1 MYLISLHK
9 SIFSSLLK
17 DLLLLYVYLWAP
29 ASLVPPDA
37 RFRHWILRLGLD
49 SCEPPCGCWSPNLDP
64 LYEQQPFLTAEPSC
78 HFLSPHK
85 KVENTKV
92 GNEAR
97 GVCASANE
105 FVFSVREDGFYLA
118 PSRWDLSRYKV
129 NSWLPRNNAYSYFT
143 SKLNRKQFALKPQ
156 LFLKWKI
163 RVLCFASK
171 TFCLKRA
178 IARCSTLDSILGC
191 ESVWNLRKIK
201 QGSA

>member
-97 GVCASANE
+97 GVCTSANE
-105 FVFSVREDGFYLA
+105 LVFSVREDGFYLA

-129 NSWLPRNNAYSYFT
+129 NSWLPRNNAYSHFT
-143 SKLNRKQFALKPQ
+143 SKFNRKPICVKTSIISDMENQSPLFRKQNVLFETCHCQMFYPRFHSGLWIGSELK
-156 LFLKWKI
+156 
-163 RVLCFASK
+163 
-171 TFCLKRA
+171 
-178 IARCSTLDSILGC
+178 
-191 ESVWNLRKIK
+191 EN
-201 QGSA
+201 